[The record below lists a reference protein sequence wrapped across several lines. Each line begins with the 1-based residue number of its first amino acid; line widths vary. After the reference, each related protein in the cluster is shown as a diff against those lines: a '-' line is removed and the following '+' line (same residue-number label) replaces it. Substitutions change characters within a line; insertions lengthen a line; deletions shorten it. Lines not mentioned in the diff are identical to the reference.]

1 MLSHSIPSHVIQARH
16 AFLLVLTTACSCANQ
31 APCVHARFDNCLI
44 VCHSS
49 IPARFDNCLLVCHSI
64 AMRSCSFWQLLAR
77 VPFKRHAFMLVLI
90 TYSSCC
96 RPCRVAGHAVLT
108 TALLVLQAM
117 LRGRKSEADKIEVQG
132 ITDAKLQQAAEAMEG
147 FSGVCVY
154 IRVNMFV
161 YLWRYVFVYVRV

>member
-1 MLSHSIPSHVIQARH
+1 MRSCSFGQVLARVLIKRH
-16 AFLLVLTTACSCANQ
+16 AFMLVWTSACPCAIQ
-31 APCVHARFDNCLI
+31 APCVHARFDHCLP

-49 IPARFDNCLLVCHSI
+49 